1 MSYYA
6 QIANVTPKIKKK
18 LELEIQDLTP
28 IGKLMYLKSKLLT
41 LTEEQPMLGMYLRD
55 RVELM
60 TTIRICKE
68 LINELDQNAK

>member
-18 LELEIQDLTP
+18 LGLEIQDLTP

-41 LTEEQPMLGMYLRD
+41 LTKEPMLGMYLRD